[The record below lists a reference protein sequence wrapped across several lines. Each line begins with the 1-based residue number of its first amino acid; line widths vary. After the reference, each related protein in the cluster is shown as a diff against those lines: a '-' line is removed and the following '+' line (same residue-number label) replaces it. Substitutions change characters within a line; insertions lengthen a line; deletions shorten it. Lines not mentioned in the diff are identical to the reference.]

1 MAKIISTSDIKY
13 TIIPV
18 GDEDI
23 NWADRSDVN
32 ERATVIGTIR
42 DGVFCDDKLN
52 EVPDHWSMK
61 LGDVLNGDSWF
72 VFETVPSQAGVELS
86 NILDERKI
94 TIGEFDILK
103 VDDFYVALVT
113 EWDN

>member
-18 GDEDI
+18 GDDDI
-23 NWADRSDVN
+23 WTESSDVN
-32 ERATVIGTIR
+32 EYGSVIGTIKH
-42 DGVFCDDKLN
+42 GVFCDDKLN

-61 LGDVLNGDSWF
+61 IGDLLNGDSWF
-72 VFETVPSQAGVELS
+72 VFETVPSQAGEELS

-103 VDDFYVALVT
+103 VDDFYVAVVT